1 MSDWRTAVPN
11 GFAALLSI
19 HVLAAG
25 MCKERMTDY
34 VELHARSAFSFL
46 EGSSMPEFLIQQAA
60 RLEMPAMA
68 LLDRNGLYGSA
79 RFHMEGQRCGVQSHI
94 GAELSVSDLGQSL
107 PIASY
112 LPHQHPPEPV
122 RLPLLVESRIGYQNL
137 SRLITQFKLRENTKA
152 EGAAVIADVEE
163 YGNGLVCLTGGI
175 EGPLAAA
182 LAQGGYDAAYET
194 VEKLVRLFGS
204 RNVYVELQ
212 RHFDREEEHR
222 NRAAVRIAR
231 SLNLPLLATGGV
243 SYGTPYEREVLD
255 IFTCIR
261 HHTTLDTA
269 GRLLNRNAERHLH
282 TASEMHKLF
291 YDYPEAIANTCE
303 LSARLGFQLTGLGY
317 EFPAYLVPDGDT
329 MDSFLRKRVDEG
341 VRRRYLPKNDSA
353 LYEKAKL
360 QAERELRLV
369 ERLGLAG
376 YFLIV
381 WDIVCFCKDNG
392 ILIQG
397 RGSAANSVICYALG
411 ITIVDSVGLDLL
423 FERFLS
429 EERGEWPD
437 IDLDL
442 PSKTDRERAIQYVY
456 QRYGEL
462 GAAMTANVITF
473 RNRSSSREVGKAFGF
488 DQRTVAELAGLMSA
502 WEWKA
507 PSDTLENSFKA
518 AGLDMKHRRIAHY
531 LQKCGDVLN
540 LPRNLGQH
548 SGGMVIC
555 QGHLDSVV
563 PIERASMPGRT
574 VVQWDKDDCS
584 DMGIIKVD
592 LLGLG
597 MLAVLKD
604 TAYLVPQHYGEQ
616 LDYAQLP
623 QDDAVYETIE
633 QADTVGLFQIESRAQ
648 MSALPRTKPKCFAD
662 LSMQV
667 AIIRP
672 GPVTGKFVNP
682 YIARRLGREPITY
695 LHSSFKPFL
704 ERTLGVPLFQEQVMK
719 IGMVAANLS
728 GGEAEEL
735 RKAMGGKR
743 SESIIAG
750 LKTRLHEGMTAN
762 GFDASTQEE
771 VMRVL
776 STVKE
781 FMFPESHAH
790 SFASIAY
797 SSAYTR
803 YHYTAAYTCALFNNQ
818 PMGFYSP
825 ATIANDAK
833 RHRVK
838 IVPIDIQRSD
848 WFCTLEEL
856 SNADHT
862 RFADPFAVRMG
873 LKYVKGLR
881 QKVGD
886 AIVEARIMEGPFA
899 SEYDLCRRVPSIKK
913 PELVLLA
920 KAGAFNWT
928 GEKHHRRA
936 ALWNAERAGQQT
948 GPLFENIPD
957 EHEFQTVAP
966 LRPMTTEERLV
977 ADFESTGVTL
987 GPHPMAYHRAEM
999 NDAGVLPAASLKG
1012 VSDGMYVSIAGA
1024 VIARQRPGTAEGFIF
1039 LSLEDETGIS
1049 NAIINPHLYE
1059 RNRIAVTRGK
1069 FLRIGGTL
1077 QNQDGVINV
1086 RASALYVLT
1095 LSNVQVRSH
1104 DFH

>member
-1 MSDWRTAVPN
+1 MSE
-11 GFAALLSI
+11 GSFHELAASPQQFLSI
-19 HVLAAG
+19 
-25 MCKERMTDY
+25 
-34 VELHARSAFSFL
+34 
-46 EGSSMPEFLIQQAA
+46 
-60 RLEMPAMA
+60 
-68 LLDRNGLYGSA
+68 
-79 RFHMEGQRCGVQSHI
+79 
-94 GAELSVSDLGQSL
+94 
-107 PIASY
+107 
-112 LPHQHPPEPV
+112 
-122 RLPLLVESRIGYQNL
+122 
-137 SRLITQFKLRENTKA
+137 
-152 EGAAVIADVEE
+152 
-163 YGNGLVCLTGGI
+163 
-175 EGPLAAA
+175 
-182 LAQGGYDAAYET
+182 
-194 VEKLVRLFGS
+194 
-204 RNVYVELQ
+204 
-212 RHFDREEEHR
+212 
-222 NRAAVRIAR
+222 
-231 SLNLPLLATGGV
+231 
-243 SYGTPYEREVLD
+243 
-255 IFTCIR
+255 
-261 HHTTLDTA
+261 
-269 GRLLNRNAERHLH
+269 
-282 TASEMHKLF
+282 
-291 YDYPEAIANTCE
+291 
-303 LSARLGFQLTGLGY
+303 
-317 EFPAYLVPDGDT
+317 
-329 MDSFLRKRVDEG
+329 
-341 VRRRYLPKNDSA
+341 
-353 LYEKAKL
+353 
-360 QAERELRLV
+360 
-369 ERLGLAG
+369 
-376 YFLIV
+376 
-381 WDIVCFCKDNG
+381 
-392 ILIQG
+392 
-397 RGSAANSVICYALG
+397 
-411 ITIVDSVGLDLL
+411 
-423 FERFLS
+423 
-429 EERGEWPD
+429 
-437 IDLDL
+437 
-442 PSKTDRERAIQYVY
+442 
-456 QRYGEL
+456 

-473 RNRSSSREVGKAFGF
+473 RSRSASREVGKALGF
-488 DQRTVAELAGLMSA
+488 DQETAAKLAGLMSA

-518 AGLDMKHRRIAHY
+518 AGLDMKHRRIVHY
-531 LQKCGDVLN
+531 LQKCGDVLR

-563 PIERASMPGRT
+563 PIERATMPGRT

-604 TAYLVPQHYGEQ
+604 AAYLVPQYYGEQ

-623 QDDAVYETIE
+623 QDDAVYESIQ

-682 YIARRLGREPITY
+682 YIARRLGREPVTY
-695 LHSSFKPFL
+695 LHPSFKPFL

-719 IGMVAANLS
+719 IGMVAANLT

-762 GFDASTQEE
+762 GFNAAAQEE

-776 STVKE
+776 ATVKE

-797 SSAYTR
+797 SSAYTCH
-803 YHYTAAYTCALFNNQ
+803 HYPAAYTCALFNNQ

-833 RHRVK
+833 RHGVK
-838 IVPIDIQRSD
+838 IVPIDVQRSD

-856 SNADHT
+856 REHDRVRYAD
-862 RFADPFAVRMG
+862 RYAVRMG
-873 LKYVKGLR
+873 MKYVKGFR
-881 QKVGD
+881 QTVAD
-886 AIVEARIMEGPFA
+886 AITDARLMDGQFA
-899 SEYDLCRRVPSIKK
+899 SEYDLSRRVPSIKK
-913 PELVLLA
+913 LELALLA

-928 GEKHHRRA
+928 GEKHHRRT
-936 ALWNAERAGQQT
+936 ALWNAERAGQSA

-957 EHEFQTVAP
+957 EHELQANAP
-966 LRPMTTEERLV
+966 LRTMTTEERLV

-999 NDAGVLPAASLKG
+999 NVAGVLTAASLRG
-1012 VSDGMYVSIAGA
+1012 VQDGIYARIAGA

-1049 NAIINPHLYE
+1049 NAIINPQLYE
-1059 RNRIAVTRGK
+1059 RNRVTVTRGK
-1069 FLRIGGTL
+1069 FLRVDGTL

-1086 RASALYVLT
+1086 RASA
-1095 LSNVQVRSH
+1095 VQVLDLSDVDMRSH

>member
-1 MSDWRTAVPN
+1 
-11 GFAALLSI
+11 
-19 HVLAAG
+19 
-25 MCKERMTDY
+25 MTDY

-46 EGSSMPEFLIQQAA
+46 EGASLPEFLMGRAA
-60 RLEMPAMA
+60 DLELPAMA
-68 LLDRNGLYGSA
+68 LLDRNGVYGA
-79 RFHMEGQRCGVQSHI
+79 PRFHMEGKKRGVRAHI
-94 GAELSVSDLGQSL
+94 GAEIAVSDLGRRL
-107 PIASY
+107 RPASY
-112 LPHQHPPEPV
+112 LPHQHASEPA
-122 RLPLLVESRIGYQNL
+122 RLPVLAESRRGYQNL
-137 SRLITQFKLRENTKA
+137 CRLTTQLKLREKTKA
-152 EGAAVIADVEE
+152 EGSALFSDIGQYSE
-163 YGNGLVCLTGGI
+163 GLVCLTGGD

-182 LAQGGYDAAYET
+182 LATGGYDAARKA
-194 VEKLVRLFGS
+194 VERLVQIFGPK
-204 RNVYVELQ
+204 NVYVELQ

-243 SYGTPYEREVLD
+243 NYATPYEREVLD

-261 HHTTLDTA
+261 NRATLDSA
-269 GRLLNRNAERHLH
+269 GRLLGRNGERHLRS
-282 TASEMHKLF
+282 AREMQELF
-291 YDYPEAIANTCE
+291 YDYPEAISNTRALSSRLQFEMAN
-303 LSARLGFQLTGLGY
+303 LGY
-317 EFPAYLVPDGDT
+317 EFPAYPVPEGET
-329 MDSFLRKRVDEG
+329 MDSFLRKRVEEG
-341 VRRRYLPKNDSA
+341 IRRRYLPKNDHA
-353 LYEKAKL
+353 LFEKARQ
-360 QAERELRLV
+360 QAERELKLV
-369 ERLGLAG
+369 AKLGLAG
-376 YFLIV
+376 YLLIV
-381 WDIVCFCKDNG
+381 WDIVRFCKDNG
-392 ILIQG
+392 ILVQG
-397 RGSAANSVICYALG
+397 RGSAANSVVCYALE

-442 PSKTDRERAIQYVY
+442 PSDTDRERAIQYVY
-456 QRYGEL
+456 QRYGEF

-473 RNRSSSREVGKAFGF
+473 RSKSASREVGRALGF
-488 DQRTVAELAGLMSA
+488 DPQTAGKLAGLMSA

-507 PSDTLENSFKA
+507 PSDTLENSFRA

-531 LQKCGDVLN
+531 LRKCYDILS

-555 QGHLDSVV
+555 EGHLDSVV
-563 PIERASMPGRT
+563 PIERASMQGRT

-604 TAYLVPQHYGEQ
+604 AAYLVPQYYGVP

-623 QDDAVYETIE
+623 QDDAVYAAIQ

-648 MSALPRTKPKCFAD
+648 MSALPRTKPKTFRD

-682 YIARRLGREPITY
+682 YIERRLGRQPITY
-695 LHSSFKPFL
+695 LHPSFKPFL

-719 IGMVAANLS
+719 IGMVAANLT

-750 LKTRLHEGMTAN
+750 LKKRLHEGMTAN
-762 GFDASTQEE
+762 GFDEAAQAE

-776 STVKE
+776 STVRE
-781 FMFPESHAH
+781 FMFPESRAH

-803 YHYTAAYTCALFNNQ
+803 HHFPAAYVCALFNNQ

-825 ATIANDAK
+825 ATIANDIK

-838 IVPIDIQRSD
+838 VLPIDVQRSD

-856 SNADHT
+856 SED
-862 RFADPFAVRMG
+862 DCKKYVGPFAVRMG
-873 LKYVKGLR
+873 LKYVKGLGKKTGQAIEVSR
-881 QKVGD
+881 QLNGQFV
-886 AIVEARIMEGPFA
+886 
-899 SEYDLCRRVPSIKK
+899 SEYDLRRRVPSMQKM
-913 PELVLLA
+913 ELALLA
-920 KAGAFNWT
+920 KAGALNWT

-936 ALWNAERAGQQT
+936 ALWHATRAAQSA
-948 GPLFENIPD
+948 GPLFENVPD
-957 EHEFQTVAP
+957 EHESPHNAP
-966 LRPMTTEERLV
+966 LARMTTEERLI
-977 ADFESTGVTL
+977 ADFTTTGLTL
-987 GPHPMAYHRAEM
+987 GPHPMAYHRAAM
-999 NDAGVLPAASLKG
+999 KDAGITPAAALRQIA
-1012 VSDGMYVSIAGA
+1012 DGTYARIAGV
-1024 VIARQRPGTAEGFIF
+1024 VIARQRPGTAAGFIF
-1039 LSLEDETGIS
+1039 LSLEDETGIA
-1049 NAIINPHLYE
+1049 NAIIHPELYE
-1059 RNRIAVTRGK
+1059 LNRVAVTRGK
-1069 FLRIGGTL
+1069 FLQIEGTV
-1077 QNQDGVINV
+1077 QNRDGVTNV
-1086 RASALYVLT
+1086 RASAVRVLR
-1095 LSNVQVRSH
+1095 LIDADLRSH

>member
-1 MSDWRTAVPN
+1 
-11 GFAALLSI
+11 
-19 HVLAAG
+19 
-25 MCKERMTDY
+25 MTDY

-79 RFHMEGQRCGVQSHI
+79 RFHMEAQRCGVQAHI
-94 GAELSVSDLGQSL
+94 GAELAISDLGQSIQ
-107 PIASY
+107 PAPY
-112 LPHQHPPEPV
+112 LPHQHPLEPV

-137 SRLITQFKLRENTKA
+137 SRLITQFKLREKTKA
-152 EGAAVIADVEE
+152 EGAAVIADLEE
-163 YGNGLVCLTGGI
+163 YSNGLVCLTGGN
-175 EGPLAAA
+175 EGPLAVA
-182 LAQGGYDAAYET
+182 LAQGGYDAAHKT
-194 VEKLVRLFGS
+194 VEKLVQLFGV

-222 NRAAVRIAR
+222 NRAAIRIAC

-243 SYGTPYEREVLD
+243 SYATPYEREVLD

-261 HHTTLDTA
+261 HRKTLDTA
-269 GRLLNRNAERHLH
+269 GRLLSRNAERHLH
-282 TASEMHKLF
+282 TSPEMHRLF
-291 YDYPEAIANTCE
+291 YDYQAAVANSYE
-303 LSARLGFQLTGLGY
+303 LSARLQFQMAGLGY
-317 EFPAYLVPDGDT
+317 EFPAYPVSDGDT

-341 VRRRYLPKNDSA
+341 IRRRYLPKNDSA

-369 ERLGLAG
+369 EKLGLAG

-381 WDIVCFCKDNG
+381 WDVVCFCKDNG

-473 RNRSSSREVGKAFGF
+473 RNRSSSREVGKVFGF
-488 DQRTVAELAGLMSA
+488 DQRMTATLASLMSA

-623 QDDAVYETIE
+623 QDAAVYETIE

-682 YIARRLGREPITY
+682 YIARRLGREPIAY

-728 GGEAEEL
+728 GGEAEQL

-750 LKTRLHEGMTAN
+750 LKTRLYEGMTAN
-762 GFDASTQEE
+762 GFDMATQEE

-776 STVKE
+776 ATVKE

-803 YHYTAAYTCALFNNQ
+803 YHYAAAYTCALFNNQ

-838 IVPIDIQRSD
+838 IVPIDVQRSA

-856 SNADHT
+856 SEDDGA
-862 RFADPFAVRMG
+862 RCAGPFTVRMG

-886 AIVEARIMEGPFA
+886 AITETRIMDGPFT
-899 SEYDLCRRVPSIKK
+899 SEYDLRRRVPSIKK
-913 PELVLLA
+913 PELALLA

-928 GEKHHRRA
+928 GEKHHRRT
-936 ALWNAERAGQQT
+936 ALWNAERAGQSA
-948 GPLFENIPD
+948 GPLCENIPD
-957 EHEFQTVAP
+957 EYEQQAAAP
-966 LRPMTTEERLV
+966 LRLMTTDERLV

-999 NDAGVLPAASLKG
+999 NAAGVLSAASLRDMP
-1012 VSDGMYVSIAGA
+1012 DGMYTRIAGA

-1059 RNRIAVTRGK
+1059 RNRVTVTRGK
-1069 FLRIGGTL
+1069 FLRVEGTL

-1086 RASALYVLT
+1086 RASAVRVLKLT
-1095 LSNVQVRSH
+1095 DVSMRSH